1 MVLTELGARLSG
13 ALVKMSKSS
22 KGDQD
27 VVDACLKEI
36 CTALL
41 QADVNVRLVKQ
52 LQTNVKMSL
61 NLEDLQSGFNA
72 QRILQKSVFQ
82 ELTRLMDGGKPW
94 VPKKGKQSVVMFVG
108 LQGNGKTTTCT
119 KYAYHYKRKGFKVAM
134 VCADTFRAGAF
145 DQLKQNA
152 TKARVPFFG
161 SHTETDPVKI
171 AEEGVERFRTEKV
184 DIIIVD
190 TSGRHKQESA
200 LFEEMRNISEVVQP
214 NNVIYVMDGAMGQA
228 AHDQALAF
236 RDTVD
241 VGSII
246 VTKMDGHAK
255 GGGALSAVAATRSP
269 VCFIGTGEHMDEF
282 EPFEAESFVSRLLGL
297 GDFKGLMNK
306 ITDVIPEEAQEE
318 MMEKLS
324 QGSFPLRFLYDQ
336 FTNIQEM
343 GPMSQ
348 VMSMLP
354 GMANM
359 MGGGRDK
366 ESAANIKKY
375 MTLMDSMTTKELD
388 TPDTEKNMK
397 MLSETSRINRIVRG
411 AGRQYRDMYELITQ
425 YKMMAKMV
433 GKMKQMKLP
442 KKGPVNARA
451 MNQSVQQ
458 MSQAI
463 PPHLLKSIGGMGGLQ
478 TLMKQLEGGGG
489 PGGMGALGDMMKS
502 LGMG

>member
-1 MVLTELGARLSG
+1 MVLTELGSQLSG
-13 ALVKMSKSS
+13 ALVKMAKASKV
-22 KGDQD
+22 DQA

-41 QADVNVRLVKQ
+41 QSDVNVRLVGQ
-52 LQTNVKMSL
+52 LRNNCKANL
-61 NLEDLQSGFNA
+61 NMEELAGGLNA
-72 QRILQKSVFQ
+72 QRIMQKTVFQ
-82 ELTRLMDGGKPW
+82 ELVKLVDGGKPW
-94 VPKKGKQSVVMFVG
+94 MPKKGKQSVVMFVG

-119 KYAYHYKRKGFKVAM
+119 KYAYHFKRKGFKVAM

-152 TKARVPFFG
+152 TKAKVPFYG

-171 AEEGVERFRTEKV
+171 AEEGVARFRAEKV

-200 LFEEMRNISEVVQP
+200 LFEEMRNISEVVSP
-214 NNVIYVMDGAMGQA
+214 DTVIYVMDGAMGQA

-282 EPFEAESFVSRLLGL
+282 EPFEAEPFVSRLLGL

-306 ITDVIPEEAQEE
+306 INDIMPEEQQED
-318 MMEKLS
+318 MMDKLQS
-324 QGSFPLRFLYDQ
+324 GSFPLRFLYEQ
-336 FTNIQEM
+336 FTNIIEM

-354 GMANM
+354 GMGNLL
-359 MGGGRDK
+359 GGGRDK

-375 MTLMDSMTTKELD
+375 MTIMDSMTSKELD
-388 TPDTEKNMK
+388 NPDTEKNLK
-397 MLSETSRINRIVRG
+397 MLSDPDRITRVVKG
-411 AGRQYRDMYELITQ
+411 SGRQYRDMAELIQQ
-425 YKMMAKMV
+425 YKTMAKMV
-433 GKMKQMKLP
+433 GKMKNLKMP
-442 KKGPVNARA
+442 RKGPVNQRA
-451 MNQSVQQ
+451 LNQSVQQ

-463 PPHLLKSIGGMGGLQ
+463 PPHLLKSIGGMNGLQ
-478 TLMKQLEGGGG
+478 AMMKSLEGGGG
-489 PGGMGALGDMMKS
+489 GADGIGAMMKN
-502 LGMG
+502 LGLG